1 MMLRSLEK
9 SLGPLSP
16 SSSSVFQRVICI
28 LRARASHRAKKSI
41 LLFLF
46 SVIPKAFN
54 QTLHRRVFE
63 ADADLQDDS
72 SKFVDLS
79 VKLDE
84 PDYNQ
89 LFLVTFTSF
98 VGLGILISIIMLIV
112 NIKSPIFNICSELG
126 KSKDKF
132 IIPLPS
138 QLKEEVA

>member
-1 MMLRSLEK
+1 MFEDLPK
-9 SLGPLSP
+9 
-16 SSSSVFQRVICI
+16 I
-28 LRARASHRAKKSI
+28 HTY
-41 LLFLF
+41 LLFFLF
-46 SVIPKAFN
+46 TVIPKAFN

-63 ADADLQDDS
+63 ADSSLQDDS
-72 SKFVDLS
+72 RFVDLS

-98 VGLGILISIIMLIV
+98 VGLGILICIIMLIV
-112 NIKSPIFNICSELG
+112 NIKSPIFNICADLG

-138 QLKEEVA
+138 QLKEQVA